1 MNPPDLDRLLREC
14 SADDASH
21 LRLRL
26 LFDSLARSTPPDSE
40 YTPSPQMLER
50 LRRITSDLLGEHD
63 EDRLLSAIAES
74 ARSVL
79 DAPHTEVALKDG
91 DELFVRAVCNPLVDV
106 VGERVGRDSAVM
118 SWLAHDTRQPIVHDD
133 YAAFSGRRSVYD
145 DVPLHAVACIPILA
159 HDDCLGV
166 LLLGRSQPDQPFTS
180 AEVQQGILFAQL
192 VALVLVTESKYAA
205 ARRELE
211 EQKRAEALAQ
221 RFQQDLKTLNQ
232 VNLELAAATTV
243 DALCRR
249 AVELALKRL
258 TIDRIAVF
266 LVDHDHDLLLGT
278 YGTDPDGSVRDEHD
292 YVEALDATHWTRAM
306 DATPLR
312 AGFWQADALYD
323 YGVVVGTGWRAAA
336 SLWDG
341 WQSNGYI
348 VCDNYV
354 RHRPAR
360 AYETELLSLFGTTL
374 GHLIA
379 LKRGHEAQQSS
390 DEHLRAITENIR
402 ELVAQVDLTGTT
414 VYVSPS
420 HQEVLGYPPDALLR
434 RQFVDFIH
442 PDDLPGV
449 VALFQEVVAGV
460 DTPLLVEFR
469 VRHAD
474 GHYLWMEASGRVARG
489 GDGEINGLISV
500 SRDIHERRQ
509 LREVQ
514 VEEDRLRLALQ
525 KEHELSEM
533 KSRIMLRISHEF
545 RTPLSIILTSTE
557 LLDRYYDRLSAERRS
572 AKMADI
578 RRAVERITGILDD
591 ILILLRKQS
600 GSMPAHAEVVD
611 LRRMCQQAV
620 AELASHARDRTV
632 DLRLA
637 PITLISDP
645 ALLRTVIVSLLSNA
659 LKFSPPDQPVI
670 VECEEEAETI
680 LLRIIDHGVGIPEAE
695 AADVFKPFYRASN
708 TGEIEGVGLG
718 LSIVQEALEVIGGTI
733 SLHSGVGRGTTVE
746 VRLPRASTAI
756 GRHSLRSGL
765 TAPE

>member
-1 MNPPDLDRLLREC
+1 MNPPDLDRLLHEC
-14 SADDASH
+14 SADDASY

-26 LFDSLARSTPPDSE
+26 LFDSLARSTPPDGE
-40 YTPSPQMLER
+40 YAPSPQILEA

-63 EDRLLSAIAES
+63 EDRLLNAIAES
-74 ARSVL
+74 VAEVL

-91 DELFVRAVCNPLVDV
+91 DEMFVRAIHNPLVDH
-106 VGERVGRDSAVM
+106 VGDRVGRDSAIF
-118 SWLAHDTRQPIVHDD
+118 SWLAHDTRQPILHDD
-133 YAAFSGRRSVYD
+133 YTAFPARRSVYEG
-145 DVPLHAVACIPILA
+145 VSLHAVVCIPILA
-159 HDDCLGV
+159 RDDCLGI
-166 LLLGRSQPDQPFTS
+166 LLLGRSQPDKPFTS
-180 AEVQQGILFAQL
+180 AEVQHGILFAQM
-192 VALVLVTESKYAA
+192 VALVLTSENKLVRV
-205 ARRELE
+205 RREIDE
-211 EQKRAEALAQ
+211 RTRAEAAAH

-232 VNLELAAATTV
+232 VNLDLAAAPTL
-243 DALCRR
+243 DQLCRR
-249 AVELALKRL
+249 AVELALEYLDLDRL
-258 TIDRIAVF
+258 SVF
-266 LVDHDHDLLLGT
+266 LVDHEQICLRGT
-278 YGTDPDGSVRDEHD
+278 YGTDSKGRIRDEHSWEEPLSTARWIQAID
-292 YVEALDATHWTRAM
+292 EAPFRA
-306 DATPLR
+306 L
-312 AGFWQADALYD
+312 FWQDLPLHD
-323 YGVVVGTGWRAAA
+323 EGIDFGIGWRAAA

-341 WQSNGYI
+341 RRTIGYI
-348 VCDNYV
+348 FCDNLI
-354 RHRPAR
+354 RRRPAR
-360 AYETELLSLFGTTL
+360 AYETELLSLFGATL

-379 LKRGHEAQQSS
+379 LKRGQEAQQRS
-390 DEHLRAITENIR
+390 DEDLRAITENIR
-402 ELVAQVDLTGTT
+402 ELVSQTDTNGIM

-420 HQEVLGYPPDALLR
+420 HEETLGYPLNFLR
-434 RQFVDFIH
+434 GRHCLDLIH
-442 PDDLPGV
+442 PDDIAKL
-449 VALFQEVVAGV
+449 ADLFQRVIAGES
-460 DTPLLVEFR
+460 TPMLAEYR

-474 GHYLWMEASGRVARG
+474 GHYLWMEVSGRVVRG
-489 GDGEINGLISV
+489 DDGEVTRLIAV

-600 GSMPAHAEVVD
+600 GSMPAHAEMVD

-637 PITLISDP
+637 PITLVSDP

-670 VECEEEAETI
+670 VDCEEEAETI

-695 AADVFKPFYRASN
+695 ADEVFKPFYRASN

-718 LSIVQEALEVIGGTI
+718 LSIVQEALEVIGGTLTLC
-733 SLHSGVGRGTTVE
+733 SAVGRGTAVE
-746 VRLPRASTAI
+746 VYLPRAGTAI
-756 GRHSLRSGL
+756 RQHSL
-765 TAPE
+765 